1 MRRKFGLF
9 ICTAACVAIFGSLA
23 AYAAEDAVSF
33 YKSHP
38 TITMI
43 VGSPVGANYDLPA
56 RLVARHIGNHIPGNP
71 KIVVQSMPGASSVT
85 AASYVINTAPQD
97 GTIICNVLNTL
108 PLNQVLGM
116 VKTNLDVSE
125 LQWIGNPSREVYIMV
140 VNSIAPATTYKEM
153 LEKQV
158 IMGASTSGSLSWMYP
173 QVMNTILG
181 TKFKIV
187 GGYGGFSAIDLAM
200 ARGEVDGDVG
210 APWYDINSAAGYS
223 PKIREGILKVVVQVG
238 HQKAQ
243 QLPEVPL
250 LNDLANSS
258 DDRTLM
264 DLFTSPTEF
273 GKPTVMSPH
282 VPADRVAVM
291 RKAYMDTMK
300 DPAFIA
306 DATEQ
311 GLTVDPVTGEELQAY
326 AKKIVATPKALIE
339 RGEKAIADQSR

>member
-1 MRRKFGLF
+1 
-9 ICTAACVAIFGSLA
+9 
-23 AYAAEDAVSF
+23 
-33 YKSHP
+33 
-38 TITMI
+38 
-43 VGSPVGANYDLPA
+43 
-56 RLVARHIGNHIPGNP
+56 
-71 KIVVQSMPGASSVT
+71 
-85 AASYVINTAPQD
+85 VINTAPQN

-140 VNSIAPATTYKEM
+140 VNSTAPSTSYKEM

-158 IMGASTSGSLSWMYP
+158 ILGASTNGSLSWMYP
-173 QVMNTILG
+173 QIMNTILG

-187 GGYGGFSAIDLAM
+187 GGYGGFAAIDLAM
-200 ARGEVDGDVG
+200 ARREVDGDVG
-210 APWYDINSAAGYS
+210 APWYDINSANGYS
-223 PKIREGILKVVVQVG
+223 PKIREGALKVVVQVG

-243 QLPEVPL
+243 QLPNVPL
-250 LNDLANSS
+250 LNELANSG
-258 DDRTLM
+258 DDRTLL

-282 VPADRVAVM
+282 VPADRVALM

-311 GLTVDPVTGEELQAY
+311 GLTVDPIEGEELQGY
-326 AKKIVATPKALIE
+326 AKKIVGTPKALVE
-339 RGEKAIADQSR
+339 RAKNAVAD